1 MKEGKIKP
9 EDVLVDG
16 KRTQREVDEDE
27 AREVR
32 ERAAR
37 RRRSRRGRRG
47 RGRRRERQQSLN
59 ERKKEKRDW
68 WERVEHLREFGQLPA
83 PSSSSSSS
91 MEDGAVAARRVEPV
105 GK

>member
-37 RRRSRRGRRG
+37 
-47 RGRRRERQQSLN
+47 RRRERQQSLN

-91 MEDGAVAARRVEPV
+91 MEDGAVAAHRVEPV

>member
-37 RRRSRRGRRG
+37 
-47 RGRRRERQQSLN
+47 RRRERQQSLN